1 MAVKIEQINDLEE
14 LGSKIKQYSSSM
26 TSASSSAQTTFSAKL
41 EGSAADSVNQ
51 FVGVM
56 NQLKSDAFA
65 KLPEATTNFAQAL
78 QNYHSALKGA
88 GFDNLIKSTKPVVEE
103 DYCQKVTNTEF
114 QTFEEKANDIKSVI
128 TEIAGV
134 LPEVPDS
141 KVETLLNT
149 LHTDLQGKTN
159 EIKNTRSTV
168 QQAQTAFKSKLEE
181 VASELAQCLTSI
193 ENTMNLTDPKSG
205 LKPAN
210 MIKLISQ
217 GFGNAIVSG
226 KMNKKDVEALN
237 YLGEGEYDKLFKLD
251 PNQLSDQLHGVLTN
265 KVIDQVT
272 LGEDAPADLEK
283 FLSALLSQTGEGAGE
298 RVAKYLEKFSEQTAL
313 QFAQLGVI
321 LMLDNNDPDLLA
333 RYDKVRSV
341 DTLFES
347 LYVLNPVKRTMEDWG
362 FGSQWVNY
370 YSKLEGL
377 NFGKDGNVSFDLKNY
392 KSLVGY
398 EEYGLKNGVKEI
410 ASIRY
415 DEIFD
420 FSKAEDNQKLAD
432 LRTKK
437 AQFVQEVLLTSV
449 TVGLGIFAPEVAGV
463 IGIVS
468 AIANAAGTVSSSLNQ
483 TKSMNEL
490 FDKGIITYQ
499 KQRFGDDT
507 EGFKVWKNN
516 YDNNIKN
523 KIRGGAGDIMGG
535 IADLW
540 ANWDQMTKDIDA
552 QEMKV
557 LHNILDI
564 GGLEI
569 KQNDTTTHTLLTPV
583 DKMTFE
589 QQLRLIDFTE
599 NGYQSFFN
607 QLNNNAK
614 GEILNALK
622 NKGEKNKD
630 ILPVINFIKNGGDL
644 SKVNIDQIQ
653 NVLRDAINST
663 NLNDKEKLA
672 KEASKWFM
680 DPKNK

>member
-1 MAVKIEQINDLEE
+1 MAVKITQINDLSE
-14 LGSKIKQYSSSM
+14 LQTKISQYSTSM
-26 TSASSSAQTTFSAKL
+26 SDAANAAQTTFSSKL
-41 EGSAADSVNQ
+41 DGSEAESVNQ

-65 KLPEATTNFAQAL
+65 QLPQATTNFAQAL
-78 QNYHSALKGA
+78 QNYHSALTGA
-88 GFDNLIKSTKPVVEE
+88 GFNNLIKSVKPTVEDE
-103 DYCQKVTNTEF
+103 YCQKVTSTEY
-114 QTFEEKANDIKSVI
+114 QKFEEKANGIKTVI
-128 TEIAGV
+128 NEIAGV
-134 LPEVPDS
+134 LPEVSDS
-141 KVETLLNT
+141 KIETHLT
-149 LHTDLQGKTN
+149 SLQTELQNKTN
-159 EIKNTRSTV
+159 EIKTTRSTV
-168 QQAQTAFKSKLEE
+168 QEAQTAFKAALEA
-181 VASELAQCLTSI
+181 VTAELTQCVSSI
-193 ENTMNLTDPKSG
+193 ENTMNITDPKSG

-272 LGEDAPADLEK
+272 LGEDAPPDLEK
-283 FLSALLSQTGEGAGE
+283 FLSALLSQTGEGAQA

-313 QFAQLGVI
+313 QFAQLSAI
-321 LMLDNNDPDLLA
+321 LMLDNSDPDLLS
-333 RYDKVRSV
+333 RYDKVRAV

-347 LYVLNPVKRTMEDWG
+347 LYVLNPVKRSMEDWG

-377 NFGKDGNVSFDLKNY
+377 HFGTDGDVSFDLKNY
-392 KSLVGY
+392 KSLSGY

-410 ASIRY
+410 DSIRY
-415 DEIFD
+415 DDAFE
-420 FSKAEDNQKLAD
+420 FSKAQDNQRLAE
-432 LRTKK
+432 LRVKK
-437 AQFVQEVLLTSV
+437 AQFVNEVLLTSASV
-449 TVGLGIFAPEVAGV
+449 FLGIFAPEVAGV

-468 AIANAAGTVSSSLNQ
+468 AIANAAGTVSGGLNQ

-490 FDKGIITYQ
+490 FDKGIINYQ
-499 KQRFGDDT
+499 KQRFGDD
-507 EGFKVWKNN
+507 EKGFKAWEKN
-516 YDNNIKN
+516 YENNK
-523 KIRGGAGDIMGG
+523 KTRIRGGAGDIMGG

-540 ANWDQMTKDIDA
+540 SNWDQMAKDIDA
-552 QEMKV
+552 QEMKI

-569 KQNDTTTHTLLTPV
+569 SENDTITHTILTPV

-599 NGYQSFFN
+599 NGYQSFFD
-607 QLNNNAK
+607 QLDTSA
-614 GEILNALK
+614 EQDILNALK
-622 NKGEKNKD
+622 NKGKKNED
-630 ILPVINFIKNGGDL
+630 ILPVIDFIKNGGDL

-653 NVLRDAINST
+653 NVLRDAIKNT
-663 NLNDKEKLA
+663 NLNNKEQLA
-672 KEASKWFM
+672 KDASRWFM